1 MCISLQTECC
11 CILVQGVMGTYSANI
26 ILSSDNVLKAL
37 GQENIFRAIVRLNK
51 LIQTVICEDDLA
63 SFFL

>member
-1 MCISLQTECC
+1 
-11 CILVQGVMGTYSANI
+11 MGTYSANI